1 MQKETHKLHGDVQEQ
16 NLSLQIL
23 LTLTASKFTYK
34 DHIHQYK
41 QNLLFKNTI
50 LLLPNLVLLEKL
62 LLLFFSFFNS
72 STLIIKSQLPNNI
85 KNLRP
90 KLTWKCIEEL
100 RMKEKQ
106 RKLTGARWL

>member
-41 QNLLFKNTI
+41 QNPLFKY
-50 LLLPNLVLLEKL
+50 NLIAPQFSFIIKA
-62 LLLFFSFFNS
+62 FFFFNS
-72 STLIIKSQLPNNI
+72 STLII
-85 KNLRP
+85 
-90 KLTWKCIEEL
+90 
-100 RMKEKQ
+100 
-106 RKLTGARWL
+106 